1 MHAKER
7 EVVKELKKCFPD
19 YNWVFDKTFPHRIVA
34 RGTRCRPD
42 ARFKRRDRVIIVEID
57 EHSHRSYLCSKER
70 EREESF
76 VRQNRKKTVVMIRF
90 NPDAYTDYSGNRI
103 PSCFTAATK
112 DKQIVHVPDKQKAQ
126 WKRRLAELVRTIE
139 TLADPEFELPPKQE
153 DRPLL
158 VCELFY
164 DNVNA
169 TPEDERVAATV
180 EAYKAANR
188 RKRQRDEPV
197 KPAKPG
203 QRPVFDD
210 SSDSE

>member
-1 MHAKER
+1 
-7 EVVKELKKCFPD
+7 
-19 YNWVFDKTFPHRIVA
+19 
-34 RGTRCRPD
+34 
-42 ARFKRRDRVIIVEID
+42 
-57 EHSHRSYLCSKER
+57 
-70 EREESF
+70 
-76 VRQNRKKTVVMIRF
+76 MIRF
-90 NPDAYTDYSGNRI
+90 NPDAYTDYADKRI

-112 DKQIVHVPDKQKAQ
+112 DNQTVHVPDKQKAQ

-158 VCELFY
+158 ICELFY
-164 DNVNA
+164 DNVNG

-180 EAYKAANR
+180 EAYKAIGK

-197 KPAKPG
+197 KPIKPV